1 MAANHTEY
9 SAITDGL
16 AVDYLWD
23 HLKKNGGVTKQQA
36 IELTKTGLLSVSNLL
51 EQIIADNNKQLK
63 RSNEDGEDFN
73 DHSDAKYMRARSI
86 NHSKRNGKNIQRTWC
101 SLSSASVR
109 NKKGALRIFITY
121 MDENIDKIAYRM
133 FVLPYPIWKKR
144 MTKTGVSFSFSSKDG
159 SLTESTAKRWGEFEV
174 KTVKGLSA

>member
-36 IELTKTGLLSVSNLL
+36 IQLTETGLLSVSNLL
-51 EQIIADNNKQLK
+51 EQVIADNNKRIK

-86 NHSKRNGKNIQRTWC
+86 NHSKYKGKAVQRTWC
-101 SLSSASVR
+101 CLSPASVR

-121 MDENIDKIAYRM
+121 MDENIQKTAYRM
-133 FVLPYPIWKKR
+133 FVLPYPIWKNR
-144 MTKTGVSFSFSSKDG
+144 MTKTGISFSFSSKNG
-159 SLTESTAKRWGEFEV
+159 ALTNSSSKRWGEFEV
-174 KTVKGLSA
+174 KSIEELSK